1 MRSSEHEGGTA
12 ALKKGLSVLTCFSWY
27 APALSV
33 SEIAA
38 KLSLPLSTASRIVS
52 ALVETGFLDRDEDS
66 RQLRLGSVCYYLGSL
81 AKRSGALRTVAL
93 PYMEELRRRINETVN
108 LYLREGRIRVCYEQL
123 ESSHNLK
130 RSAKLGDRFPL
141 WAGASGRCFLA
152 FMKPEDVASILKDAT
167 PLTPNTLVDPA
178 KVEERLRVV
187 RTRGYEMSSAER
199 EQGVSSVAVPIFDA
213 SNMPVACLTVSGPI
227 PRFTESMVAE
237 LVPAAIESARAISL
251 RLGAELGDGTTLPRP
266 QDD

>member
-1 MRSSEHEGGTA
+1 MRMESARTQIVEFGRRLVTARLTTGTGGNLSFFDRKEG
-12 ALKKGLSVLTCFSWY
+12 
-27 APALSV
+27 
-33 SEIAA
+33 
-38 KLSLPLSTASRIVS
+38 
-52 ALVETGFLDRDEDS
+52 LV
-66 RQLRLGSVCYYLGSL
+66 
-81 AKRSGALRTVAL
+81 AIKPSGVD
-93 PYMEELRRRINETVN
+93 YFE
-108 LYLREGRIRVCYEQL
+108 
-123 ESSHNLK
+123 
-130 RSAKLGDRFPL
+130 
-141 WAGASGRCFLA
+141 
-152 FMKPEDVASILKDAT
+152 MKPEDVASILKDAT